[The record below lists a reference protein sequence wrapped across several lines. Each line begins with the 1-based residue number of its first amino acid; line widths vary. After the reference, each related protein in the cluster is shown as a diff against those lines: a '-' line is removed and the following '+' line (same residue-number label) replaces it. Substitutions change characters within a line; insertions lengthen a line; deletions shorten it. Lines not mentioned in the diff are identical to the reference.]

1 MITNKLNF
9 PTPMTDQDRVC
20 NNNSRAKNSDKYKL
34 GDYQLIQFQIL
45 QTSIIK
51 IVWQTVK
58 KNTNEILGM
67 KRLMVK

>member
-1 MITNKLNF
+1 
-9 PTPMTDQDRVC
+9 MTDQDRVC
-20 NNNSRAKNSDKYKL
+20 NNNSSAKNSDKYKL

-58 KNTNEILGM
+58 KNTNEILGDETVNGQITY
-67 KRLMVK
+67 R